1 MLRRLIPTLA
11 LALMFG
17 LSQQG
22 AVLHEL
28 SHLDDINPSSQHQD
42 KDGKAPHSH
51 FCEKCV
57 SFSALTG
64 AIGVHYIAPPLLA
77 NSFDSC
83 GYSSSN
89 YSGLTFLSYA
99 ARAPPTFS

>member
-28 SHLDDINPSSQHQD
+28 SHLDDINPSSQRQD

-64 AIGVHYIAPPLLA
+64 AVGVHYVAPSLLA
-77 NSFDSC
+77 TSFESC
-83 GYSSSN
+83 GYRSSS
-89 YSGLTFLSYA
+89 YSALTFLSYA
-99 ARAPPTFS
+99 ARAPPAFS